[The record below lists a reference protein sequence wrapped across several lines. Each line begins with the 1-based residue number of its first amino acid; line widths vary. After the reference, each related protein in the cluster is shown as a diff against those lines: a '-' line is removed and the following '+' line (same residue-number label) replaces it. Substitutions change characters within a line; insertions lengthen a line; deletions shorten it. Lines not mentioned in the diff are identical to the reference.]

1 MPYRISRLG
10 LALFTVLDWPSLTYS
25 LSPRR
30 SFCQCKIQSKSM
42 PSFHLLRY
50 LIPVLLLFNANATEQ
65 QCHDDCRAVPT
76 RLVGPTRPS
85 DSIDALGTPIPR
97 RRSYPYH
104 EASAKDFD
112 MPRFCELGCTFFFTS
127 SGAGIPRSL
136 LPSDKSNLDLCME
149 RCDETYHYN
158 VTVGKYFVFVVWP
171 SGNYCTS
178 FPANVTACRLQ

>member
-1 MPYRISRLG
+1 
-10 LALFTVLDWPSLTYS
+10 
-25 LSPRR
+25 
-30 SFCQCKIQSKSM
+30 M

-158 VTVGKYFVFVVWP
+158 VTVGKYFVFIAWP